1 MCRWIAYSGE
11 PIYLE
16 SLIAEPENSL
26 VTQSL
31 HARESKAETNG
42 DGFGFGWYAHRA
54 EPGHYRDVL
63 PAWNDEN
70 LRSLA
75 GQIRSPMFF
84 SHVRASTG
92 TATNRSNCHPFVQGR
107 WLFMHNGQV
116 GSYALVRRRLE
127 ALIPDD
133 LYEKRI
139 GTTDSEALFLAAC
152 GRGLNEDPFG
162 AVCATID
169 DILDIMEEAG
179 ITEALRFTAAFAD
192 GDDIYAF
199 RYSSDEFAP
208 TLYHCKVDDCLLIV
222 SEPLDEGKHK
232 WQAVPP
238 GHAII
243 GNGRE
248 GAPLIKEM
256 ALRPRSA
263 DSSVFKP
270 ALN

>member
-11 PIYLE
+11 PIFLE
-16 SLIAEPENSL
+16 KLISEPENSL
-26 VTQSL
+26 LTQSL

-42 DGFGFGWYAHRA
+42 DGFGFGWYAHRD
-54 EPGHYRDVL
+54 EPGHYRDIL

-70 LRSLA
+70 LRSLS

-107 WLFMHNGQV
+107 WMFMHNGQV
-116 GSYALVRRRLE
+116 GSYALIRRRLE
-127 ALIPDD
+127 LMIPDE
-133 LYEKRI
+133 LYCKRI

-152 GRGLNEDPFG
+152 GHGLNEDPFG

-169 DILDIMEEAG
+169 DVLDIMEETGAV
-179 ITEALRFTAAFAD
+179 EPFRFTAAFAD

-199 RYSSDEFAP
+199 RYSSDKFAP
-208 TLYHCKVDDCLLIV
+208 TLYHCKENDCLLIV
-222 SEPLDEGKHK
+222 SEPLDNAKHD
-232 WQAVPP
+232 WQAVPQ

-243 GNGRE
+243 GNGVE
-248 GAPLIKEM
+248 GAPLIKKM
-256 ALRPRSA
+256 NLRTRGEDSA
-263 DSSVFKP
+263 DKQP
-270 ALN
+270 AIN